1 MRLVIHSRGAAAA
14 GLKRYNGAG
23 IFCLIGRQ
31 LCSSGLKKVI
41 NATER
46 ENASQK
52 LAEVGVNGAR
62 SSNKSEKLVKKVEV
76 KKKARETVKRKSA
89 LPTTT
94 SSPKVAKRSE
104 STVNQ
109 LINSSS
115 RGSGIVRD

>member
-14 GLKRYNGAG
+14 GLKRYNGGG
-23 IFCLIGRQ
+23 IYCLIGRK
-31 LCSSGLKKVI
+31 LYSSGLKKVI

-52 LAEVGVNGAR
+52 LADVVVNRAR
-62 SSNKSEKLVKKVEV
+62 SSNVGEKLA
-76 KKKARETVKRKSA
+76 KKKARETVKRKLA

-94 SSPKVAKRSE
+94 SSPKVAKLSE

-115 RGSGIVRD
+115 SSSGSGIVLH